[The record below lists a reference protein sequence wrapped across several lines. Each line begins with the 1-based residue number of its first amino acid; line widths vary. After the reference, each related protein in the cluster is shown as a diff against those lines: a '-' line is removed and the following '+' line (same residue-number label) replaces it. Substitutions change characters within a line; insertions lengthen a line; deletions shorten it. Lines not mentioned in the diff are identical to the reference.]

1 MTKLLVAP
9 IAQAD
14 TKIGLADTSSALGT
28 HDTMRY
34 GVRSVAFDAVQKHPL
49 ERRLAKW
56 EETQANLRA
65 GLHRR
70 VYGLHVPL
78 RQTMERDIVSKLP
91 GHPALPSNNL
101 ATDILNGTDETFDFS
116 DFLNQPQDNITD
128 MVTDL
133 PRAMECKMGLG
144 Q

>member
-1 MTKLLVAP
+1 MTKLLLTPASQP
-9 IAQAD
+9 E
-14 TKIGLADTSSALGT
+14 TKVSLADTSSVLGT
-28 HDTMRY
+28 HDTMRH

-56 EETQANLRA
+56 EETQTNLKSD
-65 GLHRR
+65 LHRR
-70 VYGLHVPL
+70 VYGLHLPL
-78 RQTMERDIVSKLP
+78 RQAMERDIVSKLP
-91 GHPALPSNNL
+91 GHPALPSHNL
-101 ATDILNGTDETFDFS
+101 ASDILNGTDETFDFS

-133 PRAMECKMGLG
+133 PRAMEHKMGLG